1 MFFKKS
7 SKNRYLLTPTSGK
20 TMYTVLVCGSAS
32 GLFMSPLVVFKGLHV
47 WVLYGSWHENASEC
61 TVYNNSPSGCWMT
74 VDVFKNKFKKHF
86 AIFVSGKNK
95 PVLLLFDGHG
105 SHLTCNTVQSATENS
120 IIISCI
126 PASTRHALQLLDVGL
141 FYPMKVR
148 WRKILLCFYHETWI
162 QAVEKG
168 SLPTILKILRDSKT
182 SSHLINGFKQSGLW
196 PHGRNTVRVEKC
208 VT

>member
-7 SKNRYLLTPTSGK
+7 SKDRYLLTPTSGK
-20 TMYTVLVCGSAS
+20 AMYTVLVCGSTS

-61 TVYNNSPSGCWMT
+61 TVYNNSRSGCWMT

-148 WRKILLCFYHETWI
+148 WRKILLCFYHGT
-162 QAVEKG
+162 
-168 SLPTILKILRDSKT
+168 
-182 SSHLINGFKQSGLW
+182 
-196 PHGRNTVRVEKC
+196 
-208 VT
+208 